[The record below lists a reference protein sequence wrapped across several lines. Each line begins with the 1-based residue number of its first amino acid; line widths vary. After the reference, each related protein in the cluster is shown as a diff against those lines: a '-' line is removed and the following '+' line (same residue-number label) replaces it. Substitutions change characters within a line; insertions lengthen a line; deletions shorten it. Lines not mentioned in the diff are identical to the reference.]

1 MKPWFAL
8 MGVLV
13 LGGCASWGGNVSGD
27 FACKAPQGTCAP
39 TAEIDARAVERAARS
54 QRQAGPAPSPAGV
67 WASRTAL
74 GAGLVRTGER
84 VLRIVFYPRIDE
96 AGVFH
101 EPAVVHA
108 VVEGSGWQALPSS
121 PPSIAVAPGSAA
133 APPAV
138 ISEPAED
145 AGDTGDEQ

>member
-1 MKPWFAL
+1 
-8 MGVLV
+8 
-13 LGGCASWGGNVSGD
+13 
-27 FACKAPQGTCAP
+27 
-39 TAEIDARAVERAARS
+39 
-54 QRQAGPAPSPAGV
+54 

-108 VVEGSGWQALPSS
+108 VVEGSGWQALPSN
-121 PPSIAVAPGSAA
+121 PPSVPVAVGGVKDARPTDEPA
-133 APPAV
+133 APLEA
-138 ISEPAED
+138 ISKAAGDAAD
-145 AGDTGDEQ
+145 AGGEQ

>member
-1 MKPWFAL
+1 MKPWFAVI
-8 MGVLV
+8 GALV

-39 TAEIDARAVERAARS
+39 TAEIDARAVERAASS
-54 QRQAGPAPSPAGV
+54 QRQAGPAPSPAGA

-101 EPAVVHA
+101 EPAVV
-108 VVEGSGWQALPSS
+108 
-121 PPSIAVAPGSAA
+121 
-133 APPAV
+133 
-138 ISEPAED
+138 
-145 AGDTGDEQ
+145 